1 MSDDRW
7 DDAPCGLL
15 ALDRDGTVLD
25 ANRTVLGWLG
35 RERPD
40 VVGGTRLQDLLAVG
54 GRIYWETHLAP
65 LLHVDGRF
73 DEVALELVTPSGRLP
88 VVMSAVVEPGSDGPG
103 STRVAIHSAWE
114 RSRYEQELRA
124 ARSVAERSAGR
135 TRALQHATAA
145 LSGALGVDG
154 VAAALLAAAVGP
166 LGSRSAT
173 LWLADPGTGVGAG
186 LAEGEA
192 AGAAPAPVLGDLA
205 GRREAFVE
213 GGRVVVP
220 MHGQSTLQ
228 GVLSLRPYDDPGADP
243 LDLPVLTAV
252 GQQAGLAL
260 DRAHLYEQSASVAHD
275 LQRSLL
281 AIAPPDDPRFAVATT
296 YRPGVEMLEVGGDWH
311 DTFLAAD
318 GLLALCVG
326 DVVGRGLAAAS
337 AMGQLRSAVRAVAG
351 PEAGP
356 GRLLSRLDR
365 FVEQVEAAS
374 MATLAYAELDLAT
387 GELRYACAGHPPP
400 LLVPAEGEPRLL
412 WDGRSP
418 PLGAFT
424 RPQHRDEA
432 RVRLTEGDRLL
443 LYTDGLVE
451 RRDRALDE
459 GLDLLRETAAASA
472 DAPLEEMVQE
482 ITRTLL
488 RDEST
493 RDDVCVLLL
502 AWNGSVFE
510 RHVGADLGTLSATRH
525 ALGRWLSSRGADH
538 DTQMDVVLAVSEALA
553 NAAEHGLRGDPDE
566 AVRLR
571 AVVDRRADG
580 RDDVVVTVHD
590 RGRWR
595 TPDPLSDRGRGL
607 RIIEAL
613 VDDML
618 VQHEQGTTVVLRSGL
633 QKGSS

>member
-15 ALDRDGTVLD
+15 ALDRDGRVLD

-35 RERPD
+35 RERAD

-173 LWLADPGTGVGAG
+173 LWLADPGTGVSAC

-192 AGAAPAPVLGDLA
+192 AGSVPAPLLGDLA
-205 GRREAFVE
+205 GRREAFVD

-220 MHGQSTLQ
+220 LHGQSTLQ

-260 DRAHLYEQSASVAHD
+260 DRAHLYEQSASVALQ

-281 AIAPPDDPRFAVATT
+281 AIAPPADPRFAVATT

-351 PEAGP
+351 PEVGP

-400 LLVPAEGEPRLL
+400 LLVPADGEPRLL

-424 RPQHRDEA
+424 RPQHRA
-432 RVRLTEGDRLL
+432 RPGC
-443 LYTDGLVE
+443 G
-451 RRDRALDE
+451 
-459 GLDLLRETAAASA
+459 
-472 DAPLEEMVQE
+472 
-482 ITRTLL
+482 
-488 RDEST
+488 
-493 RDDVCVLLL
+493 
-502 AWNGSVFE
+502 
-510 RHVGADLGTLSATRH
+510 
-525 ALGRWLSSRGADH
+525 
-538 DTQMDVVLAVSEALA
+538 
-553 NAAEHGLRGDPDE
+553 
-566 AVRLR
+566 
-571 AVVDRRADG
+571 
-580 RDDVVVTVHD
+580 
-590 RGRWR
+590 
-595 TPDPLSDRGRGL
+595 
-607 RIIEAL
+607 
-613 VDDML
+613 
-618 VQHEQGTTVVLRSGL
+618 
-633 QKGSS
+633 

>member
-15 ALDRDGTVLD
+15 TLDRDWTVLD
-25 ANRTVLGWLG
+25 VNRTALGWLG
-35 RERPD
+35 RERPE
-40 VVGGTRLQDLLAVG
+40 VVGGTRLQDLLTVG

-88 VVMSAVVEPGSDGPG
+88 VVVSAVAAQGSAGAAGP
-103 STRVAIHSAWE
+103 TRVAMHSAWE

-124 ARSVAERSAGR
+124 ARGVAERSASQ

-145 LSGALGVDG
+145 LSTALGVDG

-166 LGSRSAT
+166 LGAGSAT
-173 LWLADPGTGVGAG
+173 LWLADPEGGLGVGR
-186 LAEGEA
+186 AEGEPA
-192 AGAAPAPVLGDLA
+192 GSAPADLGAQRGAAVQ
-205 GRREAFVE
+205 

-220 MHGQSTLQ
+220 LHGQSTLQ
-228 GVLSLRPYDDPGADP
+228 GVLSLRPYDAGADP
-243 LDLPVLTAV
+243 PDLEVLTAV
-252 GQQAGLAL
+252 GLQAGLAL
-260 DRAHLYEQSASVAHD
+260 DRARLYEQSANVAYE

-281 AIAPPDDPRFAVATT
+281 AIEPPDDPRFSVAAT

-311 DTFLAAD
+311 DTFLTGE
-318 GLLALCVG
+318 GLLAVCVG

-351 PEAGP
+351 PDAGP

-374 MATLAYAELDLAT
+374 MATLAFAELDLAT

-400 LLVPAEGEPRLL
+400 LLIPAGGEPRLL
-412 WDGRSP
+412 WGGRST

-424 RPQHRDEA
+424 RPVQRAEA
-432 RVRLTEGDRLL
+432 RVRLSEGDRLL

-451 RRDRALDE
+451 RRDRTLDE
-459 GLDLLRETAAASA
+459 GFDLLREAASGGA
-472 DAPLEEMVQE
+472 DAPLDEVVEQL
-482 ITRTLL
+482 TRRLL
-488 RDEST
+488 QDEST

-502 AWNGSVFE
+502 SWSGSVFE
-510 RHVGADLGTLSATRH
+510 RHLHADLRALSATRH
-525 ALGRWLSSRGADH
+525 ALGGWLAAHGADH
-538 DTQMDVVLAVSEALA
+538 DTRMDVVLAASEALA
-553 NAAEHGLRGDPDE
+553 NAAEHGLGGRPTE
-566 AVRLR
+566 TVRLR
-571 AVVDRRADG
+571 AAVDRRADG

-607 RIIEAL
+607 RIIAAL

-618 VQHEQGTTVVLRSGL
+618 VRDEHGTTVVLRRGL
-633 QKGSS
+633 QKGAS